1 MCVCILESFRW
12 KLRKTFYWGPEKY
25 EGKPKI
31 PKHKIFMSDNSFL
44 GLLSVMGLT
53 KYLRLNFNTV
63 SVASCVNEKHICLDG
78 RGT

>member
-1 MCVCILESFRW
+1 MCVCVLKSFRW
-12 KLRKTFYWGPEKY
+12 KLRKTFYWGPEEY

-31 PKHKIFMSDNSFL
+31 PKHEIFTSDNSFL

-53 KYLRLNFNTV
+53 KYSRPNFNTV
-63 SVASCVNEKHICLDG
+63 RVASCVNEKHICLDG